1 MGPNASARVTTSSAM
16 VGVILA
22 VVFLSAFVIGG
33 GLFFLFQ
40 YRYALDNSAVR
51 AQGLLAIAQSIRA
64 YTSQRVAP
72 VLQQTEAEFH
82 SEGIPAFAVQTIF
95 RGMKTPESTFSYR
108 ERMLNP
114 TNPLD
119 RADGFDTALVDA
131 FRADR
136 DLTETSGTRSDA
148 TGATFYVAHPIV
160 ISDPACLACHSTPDA
175 APKAVLA
182 KFGPQNGFNW
192 SLNEPIGVQV
202 VEVPVTGELK
212 RSFGVFAVVFGGLAL
227 IMIAAYL
234 AIRHSL
240 NRYLFSPLRQIAGD
254 AEQQSRTIAAPP
266 PKAQPRL
273 SELIQLS
280 TAFERL
286 RASAL
291 LGRRRSEAPTET
303 ETETK

>member
-1 MGPNASARVTTSSAM
+1 MGQNAPARVTTSSAL
-16 VGVILA
+16 VGAILA

-192 SLNEPIGVQV
+192 SL
-202 VEVPVTGELK
+202 
-212 RSFGVFAVVFGGLAL
+212 
-227 IMIAAYL
+227 AAYL

-280 TAFERL
+280 AAFERL

-291 LGRRRSEAPTET
+291 LGRRRSEAPAET